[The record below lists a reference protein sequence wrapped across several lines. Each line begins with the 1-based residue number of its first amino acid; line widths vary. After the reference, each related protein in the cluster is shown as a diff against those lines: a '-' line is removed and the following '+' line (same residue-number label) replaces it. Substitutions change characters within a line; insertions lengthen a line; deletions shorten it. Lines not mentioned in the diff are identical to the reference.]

1 MVITVIVPGREGS
14 TPHVSGMTDADDR
27 MQWYTRGNLNGR
39 EIMAATSVLD
49 YFGVEWLC
57 DQIQDGN
64 TLTAAAAEAGVPR
77 STLLR
82 WVAADPVRSARVRE
96 ARQQA
101 GAAWDDLAEQGL
113 KDAKTPHQLA
123 IARELAHHYRWRAR
137 AIDPLYKEKVQQEHT
152 GDVQVTSIV
161 RKVID

>member
-1 MVITVIVPGREGS
+1 MVIAVTLNRASPYWPR
-14 TPHVSGMTDADDR
+14 VSGMTDANDHS
-27 MQWYTRGNLNGR
+27 QCYTRGNFNR
-39 EIMAATSVLD
+39 RKIMATISVLD

-137 AIDPLYKEKVQQEHT
+137 AIDPQYKEKVQQEHT
-152 GDVQVTSIV
+152 GDLQVTQIV

>member
-1 MVITVIVPGREGS
+1 MS
-14 TPHVSGMTDADDR
+14 T
-27 MQWYTRGNLNGR
+27 
-39 EIMAATSVLD
+39 TSILD

-57 DQIQDGN
+57 DQIQDGI
-64 TLTAAAAEAGVPR
+64 TLTAAAEVAGVAR

-123 IARELAHHYRWRAR
+123 IARELAHHYRWRASK
-137 AIDPLYKEKVQQEHT
+137 IDPQYKDKVTQEHT